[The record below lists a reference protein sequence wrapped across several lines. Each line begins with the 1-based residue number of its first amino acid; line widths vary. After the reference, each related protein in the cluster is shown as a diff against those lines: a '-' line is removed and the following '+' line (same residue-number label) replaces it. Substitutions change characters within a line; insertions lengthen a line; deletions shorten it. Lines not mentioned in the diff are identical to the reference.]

1 MKMIG
6 ILLEMLAFQA
16 GFDLFYVFT
25 SIGKV
30 FVGERT

>member
-25 SIGKV
+25 SMRYMFAG
-30 FVGERT
+30 GRT